1 MLVEVYNIGGDS
13 WALKDE
19 HGAENTF
26 VLPVGVKPKEEKS
39 QENIEI
45 VKSLKKQ
52 GFETDEII
60 ELFKAKVL

>member
-13 WALKDE
+13 WAFKDE
-19 HGAENTF
+19 N
-26 VLPVGVKPKEEKS
+26 GVEFSITIGTGLKPKEAEC
-39 QENIEI
+39 QNNIEI